1 MNVGACKHRVGTGRA
16 IVDSQTRSEP
26 TRHACCVRERCNGR
40 TVSGCGLNIVLS
52 SRVQG
57 APLPQ
62 ASGRRPGTHARGRRA
77 SCSRHACM
85 RHRQHDAWHAQ
96 ADALRVHAANAGARV
111 CWCGHG
117 AMCGTA
123 PVHPHTPHS
132 TWQRARAGCMLV
144 ANGGGRR
151 GWERGSAPWRGG
163 ALPTA
168 RAAADAVHTPTG
180 TNRPD
185 NTLRVARPCLPR
197 KAAALCTCTAAHS
210 GHV

>member
-111 CWCGHG
+111 CGCGHG

-123 PVHPHTPHS
+123 PVHPYTPRHPCTHTHHTAPGVCVHNYVGWA
-132 TWQRARAGCMLV
+132 TVRPAAMMAEMMTVYALMHVMARLMV
-144 ANGGGRR
+144 DF
-151 GWERGSAPWRGG
+151 
-163 ALPTA
+163 AL
-168 RAAADAVHTPTG
+168 
-180 TNRPD
+180 
-185 NTLRVARPCLPR
+185 
-197 KAAALCTCTAAHS
+197 
-210 GHV
+210 